1 MNKLEKK
8 NLHSGQH
15 VWLVSDNTY
24 EREEYKMSLQEKI
37 KNTSL
42 LNKEL
47 SNEEVK
53 SIVEPARESV
63 NAKTALFSIRPE
75 YVEKIF
81 NGIKKFEYRKQPNR
95 IPISKI
101 LIYETAPIMK
111 IVGEAEVEKVLVDTP
126 EVIWEKT
133 KEYSGISKEFYFQYY
148 RGRYAAVAYQ
158 LKNVIKYDIPKELSD
173 FGIKRAP
180 QSFCYL
186 P

>member
-81 NGIKKFEYRKQPNR
+81 NGIKKFE
-95 IPISKI
+95 
-101 LIYETAPIMK
+101 
-111 IVGEAEVEKVLVDTP
+111 
-126 EVIWEKT
+126 
-133 KEYSGISKEFYFQYY
+133 
-148 RGRYAAVAYQ
+148 
-158 LKNVIKYDIPKELSD
+158 
-173 FGIKRAP
+173 
-180 QSFCYL
+180 
-186 P
+186 

>member
-1 MNKLEKK
+1 MI
-8 NLHSGQH
+8 
-15 VWLVSDNTY
+15 
-24 EREEYKMSLQEKI
+24 LQEKI

-81 NGIKKFEYRKQPNR
+81 NGTKKFEYRKQPNR

-133 KEYSGISKEFYFQYY
+133 KDVS
-148 RGRYAAVAYQ
+148 
-158 LKNVIKYDIPKELSD
+158 
-173 FGIKRAP
+173 
-180 QSFCYL
+180 
-186 P
+186 

>member
-1 MNKLEKK
+1 MI
-8 NLHSGQH
+8 
-15 VWLVSDNTY
+15 
-24 EREEYKMSLQEKI
+24 LQEKI

-81 NGIKKFEYRKQPNR
+81 NGTKKFEYRKQPNR

-133 KEYSGISKEFYFQYY
+133 KEYPGINKKFYDQYF
-148 RGRYAAVAYQ
+148 RKRDTAVAYQ
-158 LKNVIKYDIPKELSD
+158 LKNVIKFDIPKELRD

>member
-1 MNKLEKK
+1 MI
-8 NLHSGQH
+8 
-15 VWLVSDNTY
+15 
-24 EREEYKMSLQEKI
+24 LQEKI

-63 NAKTALFSIRPE
+63 NAKTALFSICPE

-81 NGIKKFEYRKQPNR
+81 NGTKKFEYRKQPNR

-133 KEYSGISKEFYFQYY
+133 KEYPGINKKFYHSAIYHEILYVKIILFEFFHIYIEDENYIRRKENIWQ
-148 RGRYAAVAYQ
+148 
-158 LKNVIKYDIPKELSD
+158 D
-173 FGIKRAP
+173 
-180 QSFCYL
+180 
-186 P
+186 